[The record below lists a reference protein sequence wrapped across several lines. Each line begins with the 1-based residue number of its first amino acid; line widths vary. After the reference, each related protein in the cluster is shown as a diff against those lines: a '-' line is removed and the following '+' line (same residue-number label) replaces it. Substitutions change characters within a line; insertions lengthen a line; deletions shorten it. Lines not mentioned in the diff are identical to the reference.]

1 MEKAQ
6 VGIVFIDEIDKIA
19 KRSAGQSV
27 TRDVAGEGVQQGL
40 LKIIEGSVV
49 NVPPKGGRKHPD
61 AEYVKVDTKNI
72 LFILGGAFVGLKEGK
87 ERKLSGVGRLGF
99 IGGEPGPEG
108 EGEPKPAVTEYEPED
123 IVQYGFIPEF
133 VGRVPVIVSL
143 DGLTEEQFVQI
154 LSEPKDSIIGQYTRL
169 MKMDGVDLTFD
180 REAIA
185 EIAHRAYEKGTGA
198 RGLRA
203 ILEKVMGSYMYE
215 MPSSKPKRKRLNITK
230 GIVDAS
236 FGE

>member
-108 EGEPKPAVTEYEPED
+108 ECGPKPAVTEYEPED

>member
-1 MEKAQ
+1 M
-6 VGIVFIDEIDKIA
+6 
-19 KRSAGQSV
+19 
-27 TRDVAGEGVQQGL
+27 
-40 LKIIEGSVV
+40 
-49 NVPPKGGRKHPD
+49 
-61 AEYVKVDTKNI
+61 
-72 LFILGGAFVGLKEGK
+72 
-87 ERKLSGVGRLGF
+87 
-99 IGGEPGPEG
+99 
-108 EGEPKPAVTEYEPED
+108 
-123 IVQYGFIPEF
+123 
-133 VGRVPVIVSL
+133 IVSL